1 MSSRRALRNTTSPTD
16 DAHPVR
22 LVPVPDVT
30 QHAISVADV
39 SHAYARPNEGVV
51 QTLNSVSLD
60 IRKGELLCL
69 IGPSGCGKSTLLN
82 IVGGLVSPTAGE
94 VRVNEHPV
102 RGPVPKEIAYV
113 FQENTLFPWN
123 TILDNVKVAL
133 EFQGVSAA
141 ERQERAKQAIEA
153 VGLSEFAHSYPH
165 QLSGGMKQRASLA
178 RALSLQT
185 DILLMDEPFAALD
198 EQTRSYLG
206 EELSVLLAATN
217 KTIVLVTH
225 SLSEAVFL
233 ADRVVVMTA
242 RPAEIKA
249 TISVKA
255 GHPREPSF
263 TTSPEFSDLRNELYA
278 LLRDEIEKTV
288 GGFVGRAAARDRERR
303 ATAGER
309 GPKS

>member
-1 MSSRRALRNTTSPTD
+1 M
-16 DAHPVR
+16 R
-22 LVPVPDVT
+22 LVPAPNVT
-30 QHAISVADV
+30 QDAISVASV
-39 SHAYARPNEGVV
+39 SHAYSRPDEGVV
-51 QTLNSVSLD
+51 KTLNSVSLD
-60 IRKGELLCL
+60 VHKGELLCL

-82 IVGGLVSPTAGE
+82 IIGGLASPTAGE
-94 VRVNEHPV
+94 VRVNGHPV

-123 TILDNVKVAL
+123 TILDNITVAL
-133 EFQGVSAA
+133 EFQGVPVA
-141 ERQERAKQAIEA
+141 ERQNRAREAIEA
-153 VGLSEFAHSYPH
+153 VGLAEFANNYPH

-198 EQTRSYLG
+198 EQTRTYLG

-249 TISVKA
+249 TIDIKA

-263 TTSPEFSDLRNELYA
+263 TASPEFSDLRTEIYA

-303 ATAGER
+303 AAAGDR
-309 GPKS
+309 GSNRP

>member
-1 MSSRRALRNTTSPTD
+1 LTGARL
-16 DAHPVR
+16 VR
-22 LVPVPDVT
+22 LVPVPDVMT
-30 QHAISVADV
+30 QDAISVAEV
-39 SHAYARPNEGVV
+39 SHAYARPDEGLVK
-51 QTLNSVSLD
+51 TLNAVSLQV
-60 IRKGELLCL
+60 RKGELLCL

-82 IVGGLVSPTAGE
+82 IIGGLVPPTAGE
-94 VRVNEHPV
+94 VRVNGHPL
-102 RGPVPKEIAYV
+102 RQPAPNEIAYV

-123 TILDNVKVAL
+123 TILDNIKVAL
-133 EFQGVSAA
+133 EFQGVPAA
-141 ERQERAKQAIEA
+141 ERQDRAKQAIEA

-198 EQTRSYLG
+198 EQTRTYLG

-249 TISVKA
+249 TISINA
-255 GHPREPSF
+255 AHPREPTF
-263 TTSPEFSDLRNELYA
+263 TTSPEFNDLRNELYA
-278 LLRDEIEKTV
+278 LLRDEIKKTV

-303 ATAGER
+303 ATAGQHGAR
-309 GPKS
+309 T